1 VDKVTFPF
9 RNYDTMKTLKEL
21 DMLENR
27 PVRKVYLELTQRCNL
42 NCISCFRRNWEGEL
56 GEMSMET
63 LLNCIDH
70 FTGLE
75 ALEEIVLGGIGEPTI
90 HSRFN
95 EIIGLLPDVTL
106 SITTNAFDWSD
117 ETIDTLARNF
127 ERVIVSVDGLHG
139 TFHDIRNFPL
149 DKLFD
154 NVGKLIRK
162 RTELGLIR
170 PFLIAQLVLS
180 DYNIDEVDR
189 LIPLLHKHGFMKL
202 ILSNLLPQ
210 CQEDAGRIV
219 YTLLENENLKQK
231 RNDWLNLTMQNQMQI
246 KFPNI
251 QLKTERKCVFVEDG
265 TLTVNSDGN
274 VSSCYRFAH
283 PSVEYVFGRRKQVY
297 PFHYGNVNQTSLSK
311 IWDSQRY
318 RDLRL
323 QNLANRFPSCPD
335 CDLVDSCDYVNDSQ
349 CDCKGQNPSCADCLW
364 TRGFV
369 ECA

>member
-1 VDKVTFPF
+1 
-9 RNYDTMKTLKEL
+9 
-21 DMLENR
+21 MLENR
-27 PVRKVYLELTQRCNL
+27 PIRKVYLELTQQCNL

-56 GEMSMET
+56 SEMSMET
-63 LLNCIDH
+63 IDRCISH
-70 FTGLE
+70 FIELPS
-75 ALEEIVLGGIGEPTI
+75 LEEIVLGGIGEPTI
-90 HSRFN
+90 HTKFN
-95 EIIGLLPDVTL
+95 EIVAKLPNVNL
-106 SITTNAFDWSD
+106 SITTNAFIWND

-127 ERVIVSVDGLHG
+127 ERIIISVDGLAG
-139 TFHDIRNFPL
+139 TFYTIRNF
-149 DKLFD
+149 KLEVLFE
-154 NVGKLIRK
+154 NVAKLIKR
-162 RTELGLIR
+162 RTELGQNR

-180 DYNIDEVDR
+180 KYNMDEVST
-189 LIPLLHKHGFMKL
+189 LIPLLHQHGFMKL
-202 ILSNLLPQ
+202 VLSNLLPQ
-210 CQEDAGRIV
+210 CQEDVGQIV
-219 YTLLENENLKQK
+219 YTLHENPELKLK
-231 RNDWLNLTMQNQMQI
+231 RNDWLNLSMQNQMQI

-251 QLKTERKCVFVEDG
+251 ELKTERKCVFVEDG
-265 TLTVNSDGN
+265 TVTINSDGN

-297 PFHYGNVNQTSLSK
+297 PFPYGNVNQQTLQE

-369 ECA
+369 ECV